1 MEKNKDDLSLISLA
15 ITLSKAR
22 IAFPIALSSITGY
35 LIESHSIDRGLLIPF
50 LGVFFMA
57 CGSMALNQVQERHID
72 ERMSRTRNRPL
83 PLKQISVRNATLF
96 ALILILTGVGILLIA
111 GWLTALMGLFT
122 TIYYNF
128 VYTPLKQKTAFAAVP
143 GSVVGALPPVIG
155 WLAAGGSPADYR
167 IWMLACFF
175 FMGQIP
181 HFWLLLL
188 MTGKDYEQAGLPS
201 LTKIFTESQI
211 RRLSLNWIVWT
222 GLTAV
227 FMSMFGLTT
236 NTWATWSLG
245 IMSVMA
251 ITGFIIL
258 FNTTKFKSNY
268 RMHFLLLNSF
278 YMLVMILL
286 WVDGVVN

>member
-1 MEKNKDDLSLISLA
+1 MSLISLA

-35 LIESHSIDRGLLIPF
+35 LIESHTIDWRLLIPF

>member
-1 MEKNKDDLSLISLA
+1 
-15 ITLSKAR
+15 
-22 IAFPIALSSITGY
+22 
-35 LIESHSIDRGLLIPF
+35 
-50 LGVFFMA
+50 MA

-83 PLKQISVRNATLF
+83 PLKQISVLNATLF
-96 ALILILTGVGILLIA
+96 ALILILIGVGILLIA

-236 NTWATWSLG
+236 NPWATWSLG

-251 ITGFIIL
+251 IIGFIIL